1 MLSLDF
7 DPFPIAIE
15 GHLHLDPS
23 PATTAN
29 ITGFGLPSL
38 VVPFSPIHTNQS
50 QSSPSSNSPLT
61 ADVKQRSMNDEF
73 TGELGAAAEAEG
85 AEKHERHEDGGAATD
100 GAKAAVAVSSSFN
113 RDLCRAKEMKR
124 YKNFFKVFGI
134 VVEMADAINFELFRL
149 SDDIKSVVSWEDI
162 VGDKRKKQKSGE
174 FKIAAIDLFSRTDT
188 AMKLQLTDA
197 EKAVIVKSV
206 QEWIKQY
213 RHRNKMNILLDW
225 QKSLLCEFT
234 KSHGIKFL

>member
-1 MLSLDF
+1 MTSSH
-7 DPFPIAIE
+7 
-15 GHLHLDPS
+15 HLLLNS
-23 PATTAN
+23 PPPPPPLVRARAPN
-29 ITGFGLPSL
+29 GFGLPSL
-38 VVPFSPIHTNQS
+38 VVLFSPIHTN